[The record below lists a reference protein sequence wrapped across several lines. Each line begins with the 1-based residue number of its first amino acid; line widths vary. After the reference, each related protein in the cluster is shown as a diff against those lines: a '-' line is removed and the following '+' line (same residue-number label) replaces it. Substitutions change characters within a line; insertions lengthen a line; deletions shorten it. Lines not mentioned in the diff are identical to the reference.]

1 MKQDI
6 DWELI
11 LKYLTGM
18 ANQTDQEL
26 LNQWLNVSVENEHAF
41 NQIKQIW
48 NTADAPLPPPNLND
62 AWMKIKQRAN
72 IQEPNLTTLHSVRRE
87 NKKSTL
93 VKYVLESRLLRVAA
107 VLILF
112 IITYYFLFKI
122 PTNTEMN
129 NFNVSTGDIQS
140 INLMDGSKVTLDAGS
155 TLRFPKH
162 FADKNRQVY
171 LNGEG
176 FFEIFPN
183 PDKPFIVRTNNAV
196 ITVRGTAF
204 NIRAWGQYK
213 QTTVAVEHGR
223 VSLKMAN
230 NTKPGNEITLTKN
243 QLSILRENE
252 NPTPPQ
258 NVDLNDFIS
267 WQQRRMY
274 FKSVPLQ
281 EVLDQLE
288 RWYGLEFQ
296 LPDESA
302 GSNRVT
308 IYIENKPIAEILDV
322 IALMNKYQYILDG
335 KKVIFKP
342 NEQNLSGIGGL

>member
-1 MKQDI
+1 MKQNI

-11 LKYLTGM
+11 LKDLTGM
-18 ANQTDQEL
+18 ANQRDREL
-26 LNQWLNVSVENEHAF
+26 LSRWLNASVENENTF
-41 NQIKQIW
+41 DKIKQVW
-48 NTADAPLPPPNLND
+48 NTPDASLPSPNLKD

-72 IQEPNLTTLHSVRRE
+72 IQEPNLTTLHSVRPE
-87 NKKSTL
+87 NKKSAL
-93 VKYVLESRLLRVAA
+93 IKYVLESRLLLVAA

-112 IITYYFLFKI
+112 IITSYFLFKI
-122 PTNTEMN
+122 PTQIEMKD
-129 NFNVSTGDIQS
+129 FNVSTGDIQS
-140 INLMDGSKVTLDAGS
+140 INLMGGSKVTLDAGS

-162 FADKNRQVY
+162 FADKNREVY

-196 ITVRGTAF
+196 ITVLGTAF

-213 QTTVAVEHGR
+213 QTTVTVEHGK
-223 VSLKMAN
+223 VSLKMVN

-243 QLSILRENE
+243 QMSILREGE
-252 NPTPPQ
+252 NPTSPQ
-258 NVDLNDFIS
+258 NINIADFTS

-296 LPDESA
+296 LPDKSA

-308 IYIENKPIAEILDV
+308 IYIENKPIAEILNV
-322 IALMNKYQYILDG
+322 IALMNNYKYIRDG

-342 NEQNLSGIGGL
+342 NEQNLSGIGGI